1 MMKFIILALSDNHI
15 ESNRGVKRRVPHFPD
30 GDPSSVGVPR
40 GSVGPAGVLGPRV
53 LWPAWVLA
61 VVEHQHVGEVAMR
74 NGSHANPVNPSL
86 NLPLFLFKKVN
97 SATSLGS

>member
-1 MMKFIILALSDNHI
+1 M
-15 ESNRGVKRRVPHFPD
+15 V
-30 GDPSSVGVPR
+30 DPGIVGVPR
-40 GSVGPAGVLGPRV
+40 GSGGPAGVPSPRV

-61 VVEHQHVGEVAMR
+61 IVEHQNVGEVAIR

-86 NLPLFLFKKVN
+86 YLPSFLFKKVN

>member
-1 MMKFIILALSDNHI
+1 M
-15 ESNRGVKRRVPHFPD
+15 
-30 GDPSSVGVPR
+30 DPSSVGVPR
-40 GSVGPAGVLGPRV
+40 SGGGPARVPSPRV

-61 VVEHQHVGEVAMR
+61 VVEHQNVGEVAMR

-86 NLPLFLFKKVN
+86 NLPLFLFEEVN